1 VSAPSAPSAQK
12 LGQPLAVA
20 RHVAHV
26 PPVERPARV
35 GSPRGRVCPVPF
47 DLGPKLL
54 QEGEDCLVGGVVGG
68 GCGLA
73 RHGDDNMGR
82 VLAGSK
88 AIRRS
93 DGVVA

>member
-1 VSAPSAPSAQK
+1 MSAPSAPPAQQ

-20 RHVAHV
+20 RHVSHV

-35 GSPRGRVCPVPF
+35 GSPGRRVCPVLL

-54 QEGEDCLVGGVVGG
+54 QEGKDFLVGGVVGG

-93 DGVVA
+93 DGVVT

>member
-1 VSAPSAPSAQK
+1 MSARSAPPAQK

-26 PPVERPARV
+26 PPVERSARF
-35 GSPRGRVCPVPF
+35 GSTGRRVRPVLF

-54 QEGEDCLVGGVVGG
+54 QEGEDFLVGGVVGG
-68 GCGLA
+68 DCGLA
-73 RHGDDNMGR
+73 RHGDDNMGL
-82 VLAGSK
+82 VLARSK

-93 DGVVA
+93 DGVVV